1 MKGFGDMRKLMQQ
14 AQRLQAEMA
23 ERQQQ
28 LEEARVEATAGG
40 GMVRAVV
47 SGQGRLLELG
57 FSAEVVDPAD
67 VTMLQ
72 DLAVAAVQEAQDKA
86 QAMAKELM
94 ADLGGGL
101 PPGIMP

>member
-47 SGQGRLLELG
+47 SGQGRLLELK
-57 FSAEVVDPAD
+57 FSPEVVDPAD
-67 VTMLQ
+67 VDMLQ

-86 QAMAKELM
+86 QEMAKELM